1 MITGLVNARYEAM
14 IRALVRDAAG
24 QAHEIEAIIDT
35 GFNGSLTLP
44 PALIAALALPWRTR
58 GSAILANGTEDEFDI
73 YAATLIWDGIP
84 RPILIESVD
93 TAPLVGMALLYGY
106 DVRIQA
112 IDGGLVTLEALP
124 KMDQSRPA

>member
-1 MITGLVNARYEAM
+1 VITGLVNARYEAM

-112 IDGGLVTLEALP
+112 IDGGLMTLEALP

>member
-1 MITGLVNARYEAM
+1 M